1 MIKEP
6 LYAAGVS
13 EPAPASDTEGV
24 AAARARARAHA
35 QAGRQVRLEWGPT
48 GGAAI
53 SADADIAV
61 VVDVLSFTTTLTIAT
76 ARGTRVHPF
85 AWKDE
90 RAAAYARERDA
101 VLAVGRFEARELG
114 HGGGRGSGRGGGRGH
129 GGRVAAPPSLSP
141 AQLLDAV
148 PVPRPVL
155 PSPNGSSICAA
166 LAGAGAGT
174 GAGAGPGIGLQVV
187 GASLRNRTA
196 VARWLAPRIAAGARV
211 ALVPAGERWPDGS
224 LRPAVEDLW
233 GAGAVLDGLAAEG
246 ADPDADPGVDPGV
259 DPGAGPDA
267 DADAG
272 RWSAEARQARA
283 AYRAAVGAGL
293 EAALLDCASGRELV
307 AVGFRA
313 DVLAAAELDADD
325 VVPLLGGDGFTAA

>member
-1 MIKEP
+1 M
-6 LYAAGVS
+6 S
-13 EPAPASDTEGV
+13 EPAPASDAEGV
-24 AAARARARAHA
+24 AAARALAHALAHA

-101 VLAVGRFEARELG
+101 VLAVGRFEAR
-114 HGGGRGSGRGGGRGH
+114 GGGRGG
-129 GGRVAAPPSLSP
+129 AAPPSLSP

-148 PVPRPVL
+148 PVPRLVL

-166 LAGAGAGT
+166 LAGAGTRT
-174 GAGAGPGIGLQVV
+174 GLGLQVV

-233 GAGAVLDGLAAEG
+233 GAGAILDGLATEG
-246 ADPDADPGVDPGV
+246 ADP
-259 DPGAGPDA
+259 
-267 DADAG
+267 DAG

-283 AYRAAVGAGL
+283 AYRAAAAMGAGL

-313 DVLAAAELDADD
+313 DVLAAAALDADD